1 MVYDMSVVVPARL
14 DRKLLLELD
23 KLVSRGLYVSR
34 SDAVRDAVRRIV
46 VQATEKEI
54 NYPVLHRLVADTASY
69 FIVANMKTVTDV
81 ILYGSVARGESDGES
96 DIDLL
101 VLVSDGEEWE
111 SESKLYDLLYPVMLS
126 SEQVLTIYVL
136 KRGTYRKLFFG
147 GSSFARSIAK
157 EGVQL
162 HGSIL
167 DEIRG

>member
-1 MVYDMSVVVPARL
+1 MSVVVPARL
-14 DRKLLLELD
+14 DRKLLRKLDELVD
-23 KLVSRGLYVSR
+23 RGLYVSR

-46 VQATEKEI
+46 IQAMEKEI
-54 NYPVLHRLVADTASY
+54 NYPTLHRLVADVSSQL
-69 FIVANMKTVTDV
+69 IVANMKTVTDV
-81 ILYGSVARGESDGES
+81 ILYGSVARGESNGGS

-101 VLVSDGEEWE
+101 VLVSDEDEWK

-136 KRGTYRKLFFG
+136 KRRTYRKLFLG
-147 GSSFARSIAK
+147 GSSFARSIAN

-167 DEIRG
+167 DEVRG

>member
-1 MVYDMSVVVPARL
+1 MSIVVPARL
-14 DRKLLLELD
+14 DRKLLHELD

-34 SDAVRDAVRRIV
+34 SDAVRDAVRRVI
-46 VQATEKEI
+46 VQATEKEV
-54 NYPVLHRLVADTASY
+54 NYPTLHRLVADIASY
-69 FIVANMKTVTDV
+69 LIVTNTKTVTDV

-101 VLVSDGEEWE
+101 VLVSEGEEWK

-126 SEQVLTIYVL
+126 SEQVLTILVL
-136 KRGTYRKLFFG
+136 KRRTYQKLLLE
-147 GSSFARSIAK
+147 GSSFARSIEK

-167 DEIRG
+167 DEVRG